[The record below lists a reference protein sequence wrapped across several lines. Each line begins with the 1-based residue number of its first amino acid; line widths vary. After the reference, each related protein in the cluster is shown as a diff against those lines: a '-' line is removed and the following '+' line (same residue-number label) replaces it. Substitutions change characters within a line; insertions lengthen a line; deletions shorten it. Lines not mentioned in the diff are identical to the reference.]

1 MTVYERGPALAQLA
15 RPVGSATSLAVI
27 ADPHVTPQ
35 AEGTWRVL
43 HRAEE
48 RLRSAI
54 ENANRLDVDGIVL
67 LGDLRGNE
75 RPESFGRVKQ
85 IIERANSPVFAVP
98 GNHDISYE
106 HSARAIDR
114 FCKRFTPGSLP
125 YCQRVGGVDLVGL
138 NSASNAK
145 GRPVD
150 ASGGAISVD
159 QLQWLDETLE
169 TLATPIVA
177 LHHPIASVTNE
188 VDELP
193 VEENYR
199 LQNAAALAEVLRV
212 HNVPLVLSGH
222 LHWPIATRFKRMV
235 QVVAPAAC
243 SFPQSSLLIHI
254 EPRGTTIT
262 TTSLTDRTGIEEAY
276 RHARQG
282 GRRSRGL
289 AKSVDRG
296 YFKEF
301 PQINET
307 NRPAA
312 WTRAETRTEDSSKKE
327 TGSTETGFAELHQ

>member
-1 MTVYERGPALAQLA
+1 M
-15 RPVGSATSLAVI
+15 
-27 ADPHVTPQ
+27 
-35 AEGTWRVL
+35 
-43 HRAEE
+43 
-48 RLRSAI
+48 
-54 ENANRLDVDGIVL
+54 
-67 LGDLRGNE
+67 
-75 RPESFGRVKQ
+75 
-85 IIERANSPVFAVP
+85 
-98 GNHDISYE
+98 
-106 HSARAIDR
+106 
-114 FCKRFTPGSLP
+114 
-125 YCQRVGGVDLVGL
+125 
-138 NSASNAK
+138 
-145 GRPVD
+145 
-150 ASGGAISVD
+150 
-159 QLQWLDETLE
+159 
-169 TLATPIVA
+169 
-177 LHHPIASVTNE
+177 
-188 VDELP
+188 
-193 VEENYR
+193 
-199 LQNAAALAEVLRV
+199 QNAAALAEVLRV
-212 HNVPLVLSGH
+212 HDVPLVLSGH

-262 TTSLTDRTGIEEAY
+262 TTLLTDRTGIEEAY